1 MKSKMLQL
9 LTLFLLIS
17 LFSSS
22 KENKE
27 AVTLTG
33 KIKCTEAGVPVL
45 PADEQI
51 NIAKEENTEYPMVLA
66 PGNYMFRY

>member
-1 MKSKMLQL
+1 MKSKMIQL
-9 LTLFLLIS
+9 LTMFLLIS

-27 AVTLTG
+27 AATLAG
-33 KIKCTEAGVPVL
+33 KIKCSESGAMILQTEEPV
-45 PADEQI
+45 

>member
-1 MKSKMLQL
+1 MKSKMIQL
-9 LTLFLLIS
+9 LTIFLLIS

-27 AVTLTG
+27 AATLTG
-33 KIKCTEAGVPVL
+33 KIRCTGAVIL
-45 PADEQI
+45 PTDEQI